1 MICSKCHNDNLED
14 SKFCIFCG
22 APIAPVVQP
31 ARARQEM
38 PEKPVTTPDG
48 QERPAP
54 IQPIGTLVRQERPA
68 PAQSAAAPDRQERP
82 APAPE
87 AAAKEKTDGKPA
99 GSEAPAAPPMPVGER
114 QKYVVLQVNLKE
126 KPTALGVTNI
136 PVLEQVI
143 NQQAAAGYRLHSITN
158 ACGGSL
164 ISNDRLQATVV
175 FERID

>member
-48 QERPAP
+48 QERPAT
-54 IQPIGTLVRQERPA
+54 IQPIGALV
-68 PAQSAAAPDRQERP
+68 RQERP

-99 GSEAPAAPPMPVGER
+99 GSEAPVAPPMPVGER